1 MKIKPAPGVTIFRGE
16 IMTVFFEY
24 KVLDGRYPVVERYTD
39 ISKCNYYFAHGRTY
53 LKLFKYDF
61 CIDMSDVKEFLIE
74 N

>member
-1 MKIKPAPGVTIFRGE
+1 
-16 IMTVFFEY
+16 MTVFFEY

-53 LKLFKYDF
+53 LKLFKNNSEFKYDF